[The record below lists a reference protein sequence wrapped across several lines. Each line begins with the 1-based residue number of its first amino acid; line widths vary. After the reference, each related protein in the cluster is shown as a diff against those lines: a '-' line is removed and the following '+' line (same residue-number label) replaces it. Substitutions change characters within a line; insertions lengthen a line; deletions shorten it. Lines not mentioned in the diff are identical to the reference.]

1 MRKEPAADC
10 VTPSNKLGLKEGHGI
25 PNGEGLD
32 IWQTLEKLKYNCWCF
47 RVRIIRDEN
56 WNVSTR
62 HRVDGSVEWDPGEIA
77 LALLG
82 PGPGLQGRNTQVRKH
97 WDLRQPKLSG
107 NFRQNKAMLVVVF
120 PFLRDYAAILDTSL
134 DNMTVFL
141 PDFSIN
147 DIQAALSKPFYNQN
161 QSQLTAFQYQEST
174 VTVPPQKPAGWIEF

>member
-1 MRKEPAADC
+1 
-10 VTPSNKLGLKEGHGI
+10 
-25 PNGEGLD
+25 
-32 IWQTLEKLKYNCWCF
+32 
-47 RVRIIRDEN
+47 
-56 WNVSTR
+56 
-62 HRVDGSVEWDPGEIA
+62 
-77 LALLG
+77 
-82 PGPGLQGRNTQVRKH
+82 
-97 WDLRQPKLSG
+97 
-107 NFRQNKAMLVVVF
+107 MLVVVF